1 MKLKG
6 EVVEIIA
13 SCVDITQLKQYEELV
28 LKSEKLNIAGR
39 LAAGIA
45 HEIRNPLTALKGFVK
60 LLRESGANPKY
71 LDIMDA
77 ELDRIKV
84 IVDQF
89 VNLAKPQKVNFSSL
103 EIKEIICHV
112 LTLINT
118 EAIMDNIEIGYE
130 MEDHLPPI
138 VGDEN
143 QLKQMFL
150 NLLKNAIE
158 AMPDGGKLM
167 VKVNREHH
175 QKGERQEEMILIQIT
190 DQGKGMSKE
199 VIDRLGQPFF
209 TTKEEGTGLGLL
221 TSRKII
227 EDHRGLLSI
236 KSKEGEGTTME
247 VRLPVEQKGV
257 LSAYTK

>member
-1 MKLKG
+1 
-6 EVVEIIA
+6 
-13 SCVDITQLKQYEELV
+13 
-28 LKSEKLNIAGR
+28 
-39 LAAGIA
+39 
-45 HEIRNPLTALKGFVK
+45 
-60 LLRESGANPKY
+60 
-71 LDIMDA
+71 
-77 ELDRIKV
+77 
-84 IVDQF
+84 
-89 VNLAKPQKVNFSSL
+89 
-103 EIKEIICHV
+103 
-112 LTLINT
+112 
-118 EAIMDNIEIGYE
+118 

-175 QKGERQEEMILIQIT
+175 QKGERQQEMILIQIT

-257 LSAYTK
+257 LTAYTE